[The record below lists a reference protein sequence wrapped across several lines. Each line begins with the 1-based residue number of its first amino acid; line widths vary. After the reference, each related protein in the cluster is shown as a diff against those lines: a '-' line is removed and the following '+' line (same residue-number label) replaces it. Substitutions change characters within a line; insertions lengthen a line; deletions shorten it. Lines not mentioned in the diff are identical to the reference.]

1 MLRSN
6 SRILCLAG
14 VTLLLLV
21 APKCWG
27 QQSTVSTKSSE
38 KSNGAITGRVVS
50 AGGEPLPGA
59 VVYTGSLAATTRSHT
74 ATVDDNGDFRIDGLE
89 AGLYRVSASAPG
101 YVSASQPS
109 LTDSQSYYHI
119 GDSVILTMV
128 KGGVITGTVTGPK
141 GPAIAVGVHAIR
153 VRDEDGKPL
162 SAPVLFRERSTD
174 DRGIYRFYGLSP
186 GAYLVSAA
194 KPQVG
199 FIAPSAYDNDAPT
212 YFPSSTRD
220 TASEIVVRSGEEI
233 TADIQYRAELG
244 RVISGKVAGVVE
256 SQTQFSSGASITLVD
271 VRDRGAFMNAGANS
285 NGNFGFAFY
294 GIPDGEYELYASQ
307 YLPSRDEL
315 RSPPRRVTVRGE
327 DVTGINLTL
336 GSQAS
341 IEGRLVFERDPKAD
355 CAERRE
361 AAAQETIVFGRRYEP
376 EKKIDAATK
385 AGRLPDV
392 SLSSTNY
399 VGLGVADAKGTFTLR
414 NLPPGSYRIEP
425 RAPASGW
432 YLRSI
437 SSGAPQTA
445 AARNS
450 SPPPVARDGITLKT
464 GERVS
469 GLTVTFTEGAA
480 SLRGRIFAPEGQK
493 LPPRLRVYLV
503 PAERESID
511 NVLRFFEAAA
521 DGDGRVAIDNI
532 APGPYRIIARPA
544 EESDSTRVK
553 LIRQDS
559 DFRAKVLHEAES
571 LKKEISFKPCE
582 RTADYEL
589 PYVSASTAKQ

>member
-21 APKCWG
+21 APKCWA

-38 KSNGAITGRVVS
+38 KSNGAITGRLVS
-50 AGGEPLPGA
+50 ASGEPLPGA
-59 VVYTGSLAATTRSHT
+59 MVYAGSLAATTRSHT
-74 ATVDDNGDFRIDGLE
+74 ATADDNGDFRIDELE

-109 LTDSQSYYHI
+109 LTDSQNYYHV

-128 KGGVITGTVTGPK
+128 KGGVITGTITGPK

-153 VRDEDGKPL
+153 VRDEEGKPL

-174 DRGIYRFYGLSP
+174 DRGVYRFYGLLP

-194 KPQVG
+194 KPQIG

-212 YFPSSTRD
+212 YFPSSTSD

-233 TADIQYRAELG
+233 TADIQYRAEPG
-244 RVISGKVAGVVE
+244 HAISGKVAGIVE
-256 SQTQFSSGASITLVD
+256 SQTQFSPGASITLID
-271 VRDRGAFMNAGANS
+271 VRDRAAFMNAGSNS
-285 NGNFGFAFY
+285 NSTFGFTFF

-307 YLPSRDEL
+307 YLPNRDEL

-341 IEGRLVFERDPKAD
+341 IEGRLIFERDPKAD
-355 CAERRE
+355 CAERKE
-361 AAAQETIVFGRRYEP
+361 VAAQETIVFGRRYEP
-376 EKKIDAATK
+376 QQKIDATTK
-385 AGRLPDV
+385 AGPLLDV
-392 SLSSTNY
+392 SLLSTNY
-399 VGLGVADAKGTFTLR
+399 VGSGVADAKGSFTLR
-414 NLPPGSYRIEP
+414 NLPPGTYRIDP
-425 RAPASGW
+425 RAPAPGW

-437 SSGAPQTA
+437 SIGAAQTT
-445 AARNS
+445 AARNATT
-450 SPPPVARDGITLKT
+450 PVARDNLTLKT

-480 SLRGRIFAPEGQK
+480 SLRGRIPAPEGQGI
-493 LPPRLRVYLV
+493 PPRMRLYLV
-503 PAERESID
+503 PAEPESLK

-521 DGDGRVAIDNI
+521 DGDGRVAIGNI
-532 APGPYRIIARPA
+532 APGRYWIIARPA
-544 EESDSTRVK
+544 EQLDPIRLK
-553 LIRQDS
+553 LMREDS
-559 DFRAKVLHEAES
+559 DFRTKVLHEAES

-582 RTADYEL
+582 RTADYDL
-589 PYVSASTAKQ
+589 PYRPAATAKQ

>member
-21 APKCWG
+21 APKCWA

-38 KSNGAITGRVVS
+38 KSNGAITGRLVS
-50 AGGEPLPGA
+50 ASGEPLPGA
-59 VVYTGSLAATTRSHT
+59 MVYAGSLAATTRSHT
-74 ATVDDNGDFRIDGLE
+74 ATADDNGDFRIDELE

-109 LTDSQSYYHI
+109 LTDSQNYYHV

-128 KGGVITGTVTGPK
+128 KGGVITGTITGPK

-153 VRDEDGKPL
+153 VRDEDGKAL
-162 SAPVLFRERSTD
+162 SAPMQFRERSTD
-174 DRGIYRFYGLSP
+174 DRGIYRFYGLLP

-194 KPQVG
+194 KPQIG

-212 YFPSSTRD
+212 YFPSSTSD

-233 TADIQYRAELG
+233 TADIQYRAEPG
-244 RVISGKVAGVVE
+244 HAISGKVAGIVE
-256 SQTQFSSGASITLVD
+256 SQTQFSPGASITLID
-271 VRDRGAFMNAGANS
+271 VRDRAAFMNAGSNS
-285 NGNFGFAFY
+285 NSTFGFTFF

-307 YLPSRDEL
+307 YLPNRDEL

-341 IEGRLVFERDPKAD
+341 IEGRLIFERDPKAD
-355 CAERRE
+355 CAERKE
-361 AAAQETIVFGRRYEP
+361 VAAQETIVFGRRYEP
-376 EKKIDAATK
+376 EKKIDAKTK
-385 AGRLPDV
+385 AGPLPDV

-414 NLPPGSYRIEP
+414 NLPPGTYRIDP

-437 SSGAPQTA
+437 SIGAAPTA
-445 AARNS
+445 AARNPNS
-450 SPPPVARDGITLKT
+450 LVARDNITLKT

-480 SLRGRIFAPEGQK
+480 SLRGRILAPEGQK
-493 LPPRLRVYLV
+493 LPPRMRLYLV
-503 PAERESID
+503 PAEPESLK

-521 DGDGRVAIDNI
+521 DGDGRVAIGNI
-532 APGPYRIIARPA
+532 APGRYWIIARPA
-544 EESDSTRVK
+544 EQLDPIRLK
-553 LIRQDS
+553 LMREDS
-559 DFRAKVLHEAES
+559 DFRTKVLHEAES
-571 LKKEISFKPCE
+571 LNKEISFKPCE
-582 RTADYEL
+582 RTADYDL
-589 PYVSASTAKQ
+589 PYRPAATAKQ

>member
-21 APKCWG
+21 APKCWA
-27 QQSTVSTKSSE
+27 QQSTVSTKTSE
-38 KSNGAITGRVVS
+38 KSNGAITGRLVS
-50 AGGEPLPGA
+50 ASGEPLPGA
-59 VVYTGSLAATTRSHT
+59 MVYAGSLAATTRSHT
-74 ATVDDNGDFRIDGLE
+74 ATADDNGDFRIDGLD

-101 YVSASQPS
+101 YVPASQPS
-109 LTDSQSYYHI
+109 LTDSQGYYHI

-141 GPAIAVGVHAIR
+141 GPAIALGVHAIR
-153 VRDEDGKPL
+153 VRDEAGKPL

-174 DRGIYRFYGLSP
+174 DRGVYRFYGLLP
-186 GAYLVSAA
+186 GAYLVAAA
-194 KPQVG
+194 KPQIG

-233 TADIQYRAELG
+233 TADIQYRAEAG
-244 RVISGKVAGVVE
+244 HAISGKVAGVAE

-271 VRDRGAFMNAGANS
+271 VRDRSAFMSVAANS
-285 NGNFGFAFY
+285 NANFGFAFY

-361 AAAQETIVFGRRYEP
+361 AATQETIVFGRRYEP
-376 EKKIDAATK
+376 EKKIDSATK
-385 AGRLPDV
+385 AGPLPDV
-392 SLSSTNY
+392 SLSSINY
-399 VGLGVADAKGTFTLR
+399 VAQGVADAKGTFTLR
-414 NLPPGSYRIEP
+414 NLPSGTYLIDP

-437 SSGAPQTA
+437 TSGAAQTA

-450 SPPPVARDGITLKT
+450 NPPPVAREGLTLKT

-480 SLRGRIFAPEGQK
+480 SVRGRVSGVEGQN

-511 NVLRFFEAAA
+511 NVLRFFEGAA
-521 DGDGRVAIDNI
+521 DGDGRFSIGNL
-532 APGPYRIIARPA
+532 APGRYWIIARQA
-544 EESDSTRVK
+544 EENDSTRLK

-559 DFRAKVLHEAES
+559 GFRARVLHESES

-582 RTADYEL
+582 RTADYDL
-589 PYVSASTAKQ
+589 PYGPTPTARQ